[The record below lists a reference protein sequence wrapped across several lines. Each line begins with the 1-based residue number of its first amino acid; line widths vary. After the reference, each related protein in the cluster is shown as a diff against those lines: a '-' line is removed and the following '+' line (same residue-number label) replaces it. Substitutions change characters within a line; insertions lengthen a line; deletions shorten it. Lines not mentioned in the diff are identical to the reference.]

1 MLISRVPRYY
11 VIMLVEYIV
20 FSPVYKNNVRIN
32 VVNFSNIYL
41 FDFQNQ
47 FIRRDI
53 RRDVF
58 EKLVFSLSVISSF
71 IFTVMPNIQ
80 GYSE

>member
-1 MLISRVPRYY
+1 
-11 VIMLVEYIV
+11 MLVEYIEV
-20 FSPVYKNNVRIN
+20 FSPVYTNNVRIN

-80 GYSE
+80 GCSE

>member
-1 MLISRVPRYY
+1 
-11 VIMLVEYIV
+11 MLVEYIV

-41 FDFQNQ
+41 FYFQNQ

-53 RRDVF
+53 RREVF

-71 IFTVMPNIQ
+71 IFTVIYRVIQ
-80 GYSE
+80 NNNNKTST